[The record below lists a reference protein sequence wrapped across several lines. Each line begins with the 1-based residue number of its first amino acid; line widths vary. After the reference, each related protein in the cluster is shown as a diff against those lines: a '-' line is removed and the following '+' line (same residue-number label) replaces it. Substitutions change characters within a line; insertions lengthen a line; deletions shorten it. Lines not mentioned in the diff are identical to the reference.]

1 MTLLKTLNLEQ
12 KEAVEYLDGPQMIV
26 AGAGSGKTRVLT
38 YKIAYLIDQGFEPS
52 SILALTFTNKAANEM
67 KQRIRALIGESA
79 DHLWMGTFHSIFARI
94 LRIEADKINFRSNFS
109 IYDAEDSA
117 ALVSTILQEM
127 NWMMEG
133 VTANSI
139 HHKISYLKNQMI
151 YPKEYADSI
160 ASSVLEKKI
169 ADIYEEY
176 NKRLH
181 ENNSM
186 DFDDLLLKPIELFNE
201 KEKVLQKYKKK
212 FTYILVDEYQD
223 TNRAQ
228 YELLRLLVSS
238 KRTICV
244 VGDDA
249 QSIYGWRGADIRNML
264 DFERDF
270 PKAKIFRLEQNYRST
285 KTILAAAGSVI
296 KNNAEQIAKTLWTEN
311 NEGEE
316 LSLVRCSDE
325 KDEAYQLTKL
335 IREEISQK
343 KLSYKDFAILYRI
356 NSQSRALEDAF
367 RRERIPYRII
377 GGIEF
382 YKRKEV
388 KDLIAYL
395 RVLSNQS
402 DEESLLRIMNFP
414 QRGIGNTSI
423 SKMIAFARKHHL
435 TLFDTMMRV
444 FEVIEVK
451 ERIQKNVKAFKLLLD
466 KYIALKE
473 KLSLGELISALIDEL
488 GILRIYKEEN
498 TPESLVRYENI
509 QELLN
514 AINDYS
520 RSIPNATMEQYL
532 AEVSLVSGVDQME
545 DENNSVTMMTVH
557 SAKGL
562 EFPVVFV
569 SGLEEDI
576 FPLAPKFNSDSRIEE
591 ERRLFYV
598 ALTRAQSKVY
608 LTYARSRYRFGEV
621 AYQSKSRFIE
631 ELDPSTYV
639 ELNGASGRKGSSR
652 RTKKDFVYDEQYQE
666 DYDDF
671 NQEQKSLRMGSKVM
685 HEKFGLGKVQQING
699 IGEMQRVTV
708 AFEEAGVKQL
718 LVKFA
723 KLRVL

>member
-67 KQRIRALIGESA
+67 KQRIRALIGASA
-79 DHLWMGTFHSIFARI
+79 DHLWMGTFHSIFAKI
-94 LRIEADKINFRSNFS
+94 LRIEADKINFKSNFS

-133 VTANSI
+133 VTASSI
-139 HHKISYLKNQMI
+139 HHKISFLKNQMI

-160 ASSVLEKKI
+160 ASSVLERKI
-169 ADIYEEY
+169 ADIYDEY

-186 DFDDLLLKPIELFNE
+186 DFDDLLLKPIELFND
-201 KEKVLQKYKKK
+201 KEKILQKYKKK

-238 KRTICV
+238 KRSICV

-296 KNNAEQIAKTLWTEN
+296 KNNQEQIAKTLWTEN
-311 NEGEE
+311 NDGEE
-316 LSLVRCSDE
+316 LSLVRCTDE

-335 IREEISQK
+335 IKEEISQK

-367 RRERIPYRII
+367 RRERVPYRII

-395 RVLSNQS
+395 RVLANQS

-423 SKMIAFARKHHL
+423 TKMIAFARKHHL

-451 ERIQKNVKAFKLLLD
+451 ERIQKNVKAFKHLLD
-466 KYIALKE
+466 KYIGLKE
-473 KLSLGELISALIDEL
+473 QLSLSELISALIDEL

-498 TPESLVRYENI
+498 TPESIVRYDNI

-514 AINDYS
+514 AISDYS
-520 RSIPNATMEQYL
+520 KSVPNATMEQYL
-532 AEVSLVSGVDQME
+532 AEVSLIAGIDQME

-576 FPLAPKFNSDSRIEE
+576 FPLAPKFNSDARIEE

-598 ALTRAQSKVY
+598 ALTRAQSKVF

-621 AYQSKSRFIE
+621 AYQSKSRFID
-631 ELDPSTYV
+631 ELDPATYV

-652 RTKKDFVYDEQYQE
+652 RTKKDFMYDEHYQE
-666 DYDDF
+666 DFDDF

-708 AFEEAGVKQL
+708 AFDEAGIKQL

-723 KLRVL
+723 KLKVL

>member
-38 YKIAYLIDQGFEPS
+38 YKIAYLIDQGFDPS

-67 KQRIRALIGESA
+67 KQRIRSLIGQSA
-79 DHLWMGTFHSIFARI
+79 DHLWMGTFHSIFAKI
-94 LRIEADKINFRSNFS
+94 LRIEADKINFKSNFS

-117 ALVSTILQEM
+117 ALVGTILQEM

-133 VTANSI
+133 VTAGSI
-139 HHKISYLKNQMI
+139 HHKISFLKNQMI
-151 YPKEYADSI
+151 YPKEYADNI
-160 ASSVLEKKI
+160 ASSVLERKI

-176 NKRLH
+176 NKRLR

-186 DFDDLLLKPIELFNE
+186 DFDDLLLKPIELFND
-201 KEKVLQKYKKK
+201 KEKTLQKYRKK

-228 YELLRLLVSS
+228 YELLRLLVTS
-238 KRTICV
+238 KRNICV

-311 NEGEE
+311 NDGEE
-316 LSLVRCSDE
+316 LALVRCSDE

-335 IREEISQK
+335 IKEEISQK

-367 RRERIPYRII
+367 RRERVPYRII

-388 KDLIAYL
+388 KDVIAYL
-395 RVLSNQS
+395 RVLANQA

-466 KYIALKE
+466 KYITLKE
-473 KLSLGELISALIDEL
+473 KLSLSELISALIDEL

-498 TPESLVRYENI
+498 TPESIVRYENI

-514 AINDYS
+514 AISDYS
-520 RSIPNATMEQYL
+520 RSVPGATMEQYL
-532 AEVSLVSGVDQME
+532 AEVSLIAGIDQME

-576 FPLAPKFNSDSRIEE
+576 FPLAPKFNSDARIEE

-598 ALTRAQSKVY
+598 ALTRAQSKVF

-631 ELDPSTYV
+631 ELDPATYV

-652 RTKKDFVYDEQYQE
+652 RTKKDFIYDEHYQE

-685 HEKFGLGKVQQING
+685 HEKFGMGKVQQISG

-708 AFEEAGVKQL
+708 AFEEAGIKQL

-723 KLRVL
+723 KLKVL

>member
-67 KQRIRALIGESA
+67 KQRIRSLIGQSA
-79 DHLWMGTFHSIFARI
+79 DHLWMGTFHSIFAKI
-94 LRIEADKINFRSNFS
+94 LRIEAEKINFKSNFS
-109 IYDAEDSA
+109 IYDTEDSA

-127 NWMMEG
+127 NWIMEG

-151 YPKEYADSI
+151 YPKEYADNM
-160 ASSVLEKKI
+160 ASSVLERKI
-169 ADIYEEY
+169 ADIYDEY
-176 NKRLH
+176 NKRLR

-186 DFDDLLLKPIELFNE
+186 DFDDLLLKPIELFKE

-228 YELLRLLVSS
+228 YELLRLLISS
-238 KRTICV
+238 KRNICV

-264 DFERDF
+264 DFESDF

-296 KNNAEQIAKTLWTEN
+296 KNNQEQIAKTLWTEN
-311 NEGEE
+311 NDGEE
-316 LSLVRCSDE
+316 LALVRCSDE

-335 IREEISQK
+335 IKEEISQK

-388 KDLIAYL
+388 KDVIAYL
-395 RVLSNQS
+395 RVLANQA

-466 KYIALKE
+466 KYIILKE
-473 KLSLGELISALIDEL
+473 KLSLSELISALIDEL

-514 AINDYS
+514 AISDYS

-576 FPLAPKFNSDSRIEE
+576 FPLAPKFNSDARIEE

-598 ALTRAQSKVY
+598 ALTRAESKVF

-631 ELDPSTYV
+631 ELDPVTYV

-652 RTKKDFVYDEQYQE
+652 RTKKDFAYDEHYQE

-723 KLRVL
+723 KLKVL

>member
-67 KQRIRALIGESA
+67 KQRIRSLIGESA
-79 DHLWMGTFHSIFARI
+79 NHLWMGTFHSIFAKI
-94 LRIEADKINFRSNFS
+94 LRIEAEKINFKSNFS
-109 IYDAEDSA
+109 IYDTEDSS

-139 HHKISYLKNQMI
+139 HHKISFLKNQMI
-151 YPKEYADSI
+151 YPKEYADNI
-160 ASSVLEKKI
+160 ASSVLERKI
-169 ADIYEEY
+169 ADIYEEF

-186 DFDDLLLKPIELFNE
+186 DFDDLLLKPIELFKE

-238 KRTICV
+238 KRNICV

-296 KNNAEQIAKTLWTEN
+296 KNNQEQIAKTLWTEN
-311 NEGEE
+311 NDGEE
-316 LSLVRCSDE
+316 LALVRCSDE

-335 IREEISQK
+335 IKEEISQK

-388 KDLIAYL
+388 KDVIAYL
-395 RVLSNQS
+395 RVLANQA

-466 KYIALKE
+466 KYITLNE
-473 KLSLGELISALIDEL
+473 KLSLSELISALIDEL
-488 GILRIYKEEN
+488 GILRVYKEEN

-514 AINDYS
+514 AISDYS
-520 RSIPNATMEQYL
+520 KSVPNATMEQYL

-576 FPLAPKFNSDSRIEE
+576 FPLAPKFNSDARIEE

-598 ALTRAQSKVY
+598 ALTHAQSKVF

-631 ELDPSTYV
+631 ELDPATYV
-639 ELNGASGRKGSSR
+639 ELNGAAGRKGSSR
-652 RTKKDFVYDEQYQE
+652 RTKKDFMYDEHYQE

-718 LVKFA
+718 LV
-723 KLRVL
+723 